1 MFHVNEFDTGR
12 IIDIIESVDDTLQYS
27 SIELFKQAM
36 KSVGFIVRLIKKY
49 PIYGNFYTCRGKINQ
64 QTIHLELYQKTNDD
78 VVCVSMKRYFTEI
91 LVSKRVKRLDHR
103 DNDLP
108 SVIRY
113 NEHNGKVT
121 ELRYLFEDQEYRK
134 ENKPVHITYTYNQAD
149 EIFSTYSKFTCHRH
163 LDDFINFSL
172 YEVTYINNLIVG
184 GSVCYNNE
192 LLSLKELAIIIPDLS
207 MNNLDDLFNLK
218 HVITKEQL
226 KLIDMF
232 IIWSKDISII
242 LLFTSVLVILKINNR
257 KEYKKEKS

>member
-1 MFHVNEFDTGR
+1 MFNIDEFDTKR
-12 IIDIIESVDDTLQYS
+12 IIEIIESVDETLKYS
-27 SIELFKQAM
+27 SIELFKKSM
-36 KSVGFIVRLIKKY
+36 ESVGFVVRLLKRY
-49 PIYGNFYTCRGKINQ
+49 PIYGNLYTCRGKINQ
-64 QTIHLELYQKTNDD
+64 QSIHLEIYQKTNDD

-103 DNDLP
+103 ENDLP

-121 ELRYLFEDQEYRK
+121 ELRYLFEDKEYRK
-134 ENKPVHITYTYNQAD
+134 ENKPVHIYYTYNQDD
-149 EIFSTYSKFTCHRH
+149 ELLSTYYKFTCHRY

-207 MNNLDDLFNLK
+207 MNDLDDLFNLK
-218 HVITKEQL
+218 NVITKEQL

-232 IIWSKDISII
+232 II
-242 LLFTSVLVILKINNR
+242 
-257 KEYKKEKS
+257 

>member
-1 MFHVNEFDTGR
+1 MTEKKTKKEKKLTDVSFFIYMEWCMFNTDEFDTKR
-12 IIDIIESVDDTLQYS
+12 IIEIIESVDETLKYS
-27 SIELFKQAM
+27 SIELFKKAM

-64 QTIHLELYQKTNDD
+64 QSIHLEIYQKTNDD

-103 DNDLP
+103 ENDLP

-134 ENKPVHITYTYNQAD
+134 ENKPVHITYTYNQDA
-149 EIFSTYSKFTCHRH
+149 ELLSAYYRFNCPRH

-172 YEVTYINNLIVG
+172 YEVTYINDLIVS
-184 GSVCYNNE
+184 GSVCYNNG
-192 LLSLKELAIIIPDLS
+192 LLSLKELSIIIPDLS
-207 MNNLDDLFNLK
+207 MNELDDLFNLK
-218 HVITKEQL
+218 NVITKEQL

-232 IIWSKDISII
+232 II
-242 LLFTSVLVILKINNR
+242 
-257 KEYKKEKS
+257 